1 MRLGGLSRREMLLM
15 STAAMVAVAAG
26 FALYFKFRDP
36 HSDQQTPS
44 CSSTSGP
51 DDFDEHTKSTDLQA
65 DIKLMWETAPSKG
78 TEKVI
83 ASSDNAIRAASRV
96 FNSVDLVGKTGLEV
110 KALLGSP
117 TKSNESVYRGD
128 PFWPMKERGMTY
140 RFDCGFYGWEFHV
153 YVNGDNE
160 RVTEV
165 ARHWIH

>member
-1 MRLGGLSRREMLLM
+1 MPRIRWTKWRVVGLCVLVLSLG
-15 STAAMVAVAAG
+15 AVAANYLLLDDWVG
-26 FALYFKFRDP
+26 SATFSP
-36 HSDQQTPS
+36 PS
-44 CSSTSGP
+44 
-51 DDFDEHTKSTDLQA
+51 DFDAETKSTDLEA

-78 TEKVI
+78 TSKVT
-83 ASSDNAIRAASRV
+83 ASSDRAICAASRV
-96 FNSVDLVGKTGLEV
+96 FNSVNLVGKTGLEV

-117 TKSNESVYRGD
+117 TKSNESVYRGE